1 MTSKPSNRPH
11 IPSTFFYWDSVRLQ
25 ESTKKMPGS
34 GQLTADSLRASLLPE
49 HNMVKAGHRSCL
61 FPIKPIRKLHESRI
75 FDGTVSE
82 EENNPPSLFVLK
94 SEATAYSHRN
104 FLFPRHGPSL
114 HQGHLM
120 CVTFLVSL
128 LGRKRWQHKAI
139 EAENSF
145 NTDWGFNPVR
155 NPLLTPPTP
164 NNQALC
170 LLWRH
175 RVSQW
180 DARLSTALLAW
191 IYLMNKG
198 TSSLHKQDQVELK
211 RNELRKQ
218 CWLIPAGISVCVREL

>member
-1 MTSKPSNRPH
+1 
-11 IPSTFFYWDSVRLQ
+11 
-25 ESTKKMPGS
+25 MPGS
-34 GQLTADSLRASLLPE
+34 GQLTADSLRALLLPE

-61 FPIKPIRKLHESRI
+61 FSIKPIRKLHESRI

-94 SEATAYSHRN
+94 SEATAYSCLPLSKARP
-104 FLFPRHGPSL
+104 FPPPRTPDVCDFPGVPSG
-114 HQGHLM
+114 QKKM
-120 CVTFLVSL
+120 TTQS
-128 LGRKRWQHKAI
+128 KRSREQLQHWLKVQPCEKPIA
-139 EAENSF
+139 
-145 NTDWGFNPVR
+145 NPS
-155 NPLLTPPTP
+155 TP

-180 DARLSTALLAW
+180 DARPPTALLAW

-198 TSSLHKQDQVELK
+198 TCSLHKQDQVELK

-218 CWLIPAGISVCVREL
+218 CRLIPAGI